1 MISGFERNPKQFLM
15 MRICRVCLSGEEN
28 EMFQPILQENYK
40 TSMELFYVCGIVVRN
55 QVILEISRS

>member
-1 MISGFERNPKQFLM
+1 M
-15 MRICRVCLSGEEN
+15 CLSGEEN

-40 TSMELFYVCGIVVRN
+40 TAMELFYVCGIVVRN